1 MIDIPITM
9 EQILALSNLHSFF
22 QFIYL
27 YRKPIYLCIAV
38 TLMLIF
44 FFKEKGKIKKSA
56 LLPEF
61 VAITFF
67 VTLIIC
73 ALMSYAR
80 LNENQIK
87 LIKSVDDNE
96 FQALV
101 LKSIKQ
107 NGLTIGAFESAL
119 NEFVPNEKMKKDI
132 EFYNSVQP

>member
-1 MIDIPITM
+1 MTDIPITM

-22 QFIYL
+22 QFVYLFRELIYV
-27 YRKPIYLCIAV
+27 CIAIS
-38 TLMLIF
+38 LILVLF
-44 FFKEKGKIKKSA
+44 WKKGKIKKFD
-56 LLPEF
+56 LIPYF
-61 VAITFF
+61 VVITFF
-67 VTLIIC
+67 VILIIC
-73 ALMSYAR
+73 ALISHTN

-119 NEFVPNEKMKKDI
+119 NEFTPNEKNEKG
-132 EFYNSVQP
+132 Y

>member
-22 QFIYL
+22 QFVYLFRELIYV
-27 YRKPIYLCIAV
+27 CIAIS
-38 TLMLIF
+38 LILVLF
-44 FFKEKGKIKKSA
+44 WKKGKIKKFD
-56 LLPEF
+56 PIPYF
-61 VAITFF
+61 VVITFF
-67 VTLIIC
+67 VILIIC
-73 ALMSYAR
+73 ALISHTN

-119 NEFVPNEKMKKDI
+119 NEFTPNEKMKKDI

>member
-1 MIDIPITM
+1 MTDISITI

-38 TLMLIF
+38 SLMLVLF
-44 FFKEKGKIKKSA
+44 WKKDKIKKFD
-56 LLPEF
+56 LIPYF
-61 VAITFF
+61 VVITFF

-73 ALMSYAR
+73 AFISHAR

-119 NEFVPNEKMKKDI
+119 NEFTPNEKMKKDI

>member
-1 MIDIPITM
+1 MTDISITM

-22 QFIYL
+22 QFVYL
-27 YRKPIYLCIAV
+27 FRELIFVCIAV
-38 TLMLIF
+38 SLILVL
-44 FFKEKGKIKKSA
+44 FFKKGIIKTFD
-56 LLPEF
+56 LIPYFL
-61 VAITFF
+61 VITFF

-87 LIKSVDDNE
+87 LIKSIDDNE

-119 NEFVPNEKMKKDI
+119 NEFTPNEKMKKDI
-132 EFYNSVQP
+132 EFYQSVKP